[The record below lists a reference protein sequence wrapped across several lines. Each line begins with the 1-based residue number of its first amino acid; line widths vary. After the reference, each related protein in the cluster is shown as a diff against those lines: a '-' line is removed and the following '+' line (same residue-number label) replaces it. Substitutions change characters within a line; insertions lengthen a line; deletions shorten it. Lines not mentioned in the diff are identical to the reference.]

1 MADNPKLTPP
11 GAVIV
16 TGASSGIGLATSVEL
31 ARRGYQVFATMRDPR
46 RRQAL
51 DAAAARD
58 NVGVRVAPL
67 DVTDEASIQAALAT
81 VVDEAGSI
89 YGLVNNAGIQ
99 VRGFFEDVAE
109 DEVRRIFE
117 TNFFGTLAM
126 TRAALPRMAAAGKG
140 RIVIV
145 SSVTGRLGM
154 VGLTAYA
161 AAKFALSG
169 FAEALA
175 LETAPLGL
183 SVSLVEPAL
192 VRTQMWADNR
202 TLAAQASAAASPYRR
217 WFEELERLTNRLVDQ
232 APTTSEDVAGAIARA
247 LEAKRPRLHYV
258 VGGRARALVA
268 LRRLLPGDTFD
279 RLHARLMQKRV
290 TRPEWIG

>member
-1 MADNPKLTPP
+1 MAGNSKLIPP

-31 ARRGYQVFATMRDPR
+31 ARRGYRVYATMRDPR

-51 DAAAARD
+51 DAAAARYHVD
-58 NVGVRVAPL
+58 VRVAPL
-67 DVTDEASIQAALAT
+67 DVTDAASIRAAVAT
-81 VVDEAGSI
+81 VMEEAGSI

-99 VRGFFEDVAE
+99 VRGFFEDVGE

-126 TRAALPRMAAAGKG
+126 TRAVLPHMAAAGRG
-140 RIVIV
+140 RVVIV
-145 SSVTGRLGM
+145 SSMAGRLGV

-183 SVSLVEPAL
+183 GVSLVEPAL
-192 VRTQMWADNR
+192 VRTQIWADNR
-202 TLAAQASAAASPYRR
+202 TLAAHAGAASPYRR
-217 WFEELERLTNRLVDQ
+217 WFEELERLTNRLVEQ
-232 APTTSEDVAGAIARA
+232 APTTAEDVAGAITRA
-247 LEAKRPRLHYV
+247 LTAKRPRLHYV
-258 VGGRARALVA
+258 VGGRARTVVA

-290 TRPEWIG
+290 TRPEWIGS